1 MGMTQIDISID
12 INMIIFLLGVI
23 AFELGVLILVVI
35 KR

>member
-1 MGMTQIDISID
+1 MGITQIDI
-12 INMIIFLLGVI
+12 NMVIFLLGVI

>member
-1 MGMTQIDISID
+1 MGMTQID

-35 KR
+35 KRY

>member
-1 MGMTQIDISID
+1 MEITQIDI
-12 INMIIFLLGVI
+12 NMVIFLLGVI